1 MLRFTQ
7 MQVGSSK
14 VEPQTLQRE
23 LFSQT
28 RPRSAPRPSPCP
40 LRPRRAARRAHLCP
54 GLPLC
59 PPPRSPAPPLDVVP
73 VVARY
78 FPLSAHGSVSA
89 APRSRLPN
97 PDPATARPHSPL
109 ESSVSTRCPDLAA
122 EAEAGSA
129 LGHHG
134 LTSPG
139 PLRSLH
145 LTKQPP
151 PLPGLQEALEED
163 GGGMEGGD
171 GGGGG
176 WRVGVG
182 GIVVGV
188 LEDRKGW
195 EPRGLATRSPALS
208 SLSQSC
214 AALGK

>member
-1 MLRFTQ
+1 MAGLGAARTRRDVSEAVKGQ
-7 MQVGSSK
+7 RGRRRSEASAQVHADAGGFQQSGTANPSAG
-14 VEPQTLQRE
+14 TLFPDPPPPRPAP
-23 LFSQT
+23 LPP
-28 RPRSAPRPSPCP
+28 PRSAPAGP
-40 LRPRRAARRAHLCP
+40 ARRAHLCP

-59 PPPRSPAPPLDVVP
+59 PQPRSPAPPLDVVP

-129 LGHHG
+129 LGHQG

-139 PLRSLH
+139 PLGSLH
-145 LTKQPP
+145 LAKQPP

-163 GGGMEGGD
+163 GGD
-171 GGGGG
+171 GE
-176 WRVGVG
+176 WGVG
-182 GIVVGV
+182 
-188 LEDRKGW
+188 W
-195 EPRGLATRSPALS
+195 EGLWWV
-208 SLSQSC
+208 
-214 AALGK
+214 

>member
-7 MQVGSSK
+7 MQVGSSGTANPSAGTLFPDPP
-14 VEPQTLQRE
+14 PQ
-23 LFSQT
+23 
-28 RPRSAPRPSPCP
+28 SPVP
-40 LRPRRAARRAHLCP
+40 LPLSPPPPPGRRAALTFARVSHSAP
-54 GLPLC
+54 Q
-59 PPPRSPAPPLDVVP
+59 PRSPAPPLDVVP
-73 VVARY
+73 VVSRY

-97 PDPATARPHSPL
+97 PDPATASPQSPL

-129 LGHHG
+129 LGHQG
-134 LTSPG
+134 LTTPG

-145 LTKQPP
+145 LAKQPP
-151 PLPGLQEALEED
+151 PFPGLQEALEAGW
-163 GGGMEGGD
+163 GGL
-171 GGGGG
+171 
-176 WRVGVG
+176 WWVQSKIAKVR
-182 GIVVGV
+182 
-188 LEDRKGW
+188 